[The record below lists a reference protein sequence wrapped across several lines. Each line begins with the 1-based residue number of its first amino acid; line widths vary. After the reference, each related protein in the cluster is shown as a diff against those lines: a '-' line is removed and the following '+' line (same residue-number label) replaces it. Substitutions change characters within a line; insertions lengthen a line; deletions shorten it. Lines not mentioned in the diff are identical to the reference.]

1 MGSKS
6 LLNRHIATIQ
16 QHPTGVSKSPKAL
29 MGSHRLP
36 IRVWQEVPL
45 EQRPEQPK
53 IVRAW
58 FRVDISAADPGLDK
72 LGSV

>member
-1 MGSKS
+1 
-6 LLNRHIATIQ
+6 
-16 QHPTGVSKSPKAL
+16 

-58 FRVDISAADPGLDK
+58 FRVDISEADPGLDK